1 VGGGVTTSKA
11 GPGDYLLTFPDGTW
25 QSFPVIQVT
34 PFGLPGFFPVAEIS
48 YLFVNANGGAVA
60 HVLISKTAGTFTPGD
75 ASFWFT
81 ATAS

>member
-1 VGGGVTTSKA
+1 
-11 GPGDYLLTFPDGTW
+11 
-25 QSFPVIQVT
+25 VT

-48 YLFVNANGGAVA
+48 YLVANGAGGAVA
-60 HVLISKTAGTFTPGD
+60 HVLISQTAGTFTPGN